1 MFMSTFI
8 IFSILASWSSFSALS
23 DICAATS
30 SSNIIMDTTKER
42 IFSRLLK
49 RARGVKAR
57 TLLLGVSQLP
67 FSSLNST
74 RLFLPTNY
82 PLLSSFFWAVRPTL
96 GGDETPPAGS
106 SSFREKKTLNLW

>member
-42 IFSRLLK
+42 ISSRLLK

-57 TLLLGVSQLP
+57 TLLLGVSQL
-67 FSSLNST
+67 
-74 RLFLPTNY
+74 
-82 PLLSSFFWAVRPTL
+82 
-96 GGDETPPAGS
+96 
-106 SSFREKKTLNLW
+106 SFRLSTLLDFFSQLITLYFLVFFEL

>member
-23 DICAATS
+23 DITS

-42 IFSRLLK
+42 ISSRLLK

-57 TLLLGVSQLP
+57 TLFLGGSQL
-67 FSSLNST
+67 
-74 RLFLPTNY
+74 
-82 PLLSSFFWAVRPTL
+82 
-96 GGDETPPAGS
+96 
-106 SSFREKKTLNLW
+106 SFRLSTLLDFFSQLITLYFLVFFEL

>member
-30 SSNIIMDTTKER
+30 SSNIIMNTTKER

-57 TLLLGVSQLP
+57 TLLLGVSQL
-67 FSSLNST
+67 
-74 RLFLPTNY
+74 
-82 PLLSSFFWAVRPTL
+82 
-96 GGDETPPAGS
+96 
-106 SSFREKKTLNLW
+106 SFRLSTLLDFFSQLITLYFLVFF

>member
-30 SSNIIMDTTKER
+30 SSNIMMDTTKER
-42 IFSRLLK
+42 ISSRLLK

-57 TLLLGVSQLP
+57 TLFPGGSQL
-67 FSSLNST
+67 
-74 RLFLPTNY
+74 
-82 PLLSSFFWAVRPTL
+82 
-96 GGDETPPAGS
+96 
-106 SSFREKKTLNLW
+106 SFRLSTLLDFFSQLITLYFLVFFEL

>member
-57 TLLLGVSQLP
+57 TLLLGVSQL
-67 FSSLNST
+67 
-74 RLFLPTNY
+74 
-82 PLLSSFFWAVRPTL
+82 
-96 GGDETPPAGS
+96 
-106 SSFREKKTLNLW
+106 SFRLSTLLDFFSQLITLYFLVFFEL

>member
-57 TLLLGVSQLP
+57 TLLLGVSQLFFRLSTLLDF
-67 FSSLNST
+67 FSQLIT
-74 RLFLPTNY
+74 LYFLVFFELGDPRWGVRT
-82 PLLSSFFWAVRPTL
+82 SS
-96 GGDETPPAGS
+96 
-106 SSFREKKTLNLW
+106 